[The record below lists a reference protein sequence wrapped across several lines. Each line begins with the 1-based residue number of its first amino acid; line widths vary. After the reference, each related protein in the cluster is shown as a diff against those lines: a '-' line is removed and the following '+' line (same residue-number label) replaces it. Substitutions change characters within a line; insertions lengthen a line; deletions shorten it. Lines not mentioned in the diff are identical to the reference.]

1 MIKRIGIGIVVVAV
15 VLGLMIGNA
24 SAWWNN
30 SWSKRAAIHINN
42 TGGGAQT
49 YYPVMINI
57 TYDSDM
63 QTDFDDI
70 RVVNET
76 SGETVPYWIENKS
89 DGEWCKLWFNAS
101 YIPGSSWCND
111 TYYLY
116 YENPSANSESSV
128 SDTFIREIDGLNASW
143 HFDEGEGTTAYD
155 TSGND
160 NDGTLTNMDSATD
173 WIDGKYGKA
182 LDFDGSND
190 YVNCGND
197 ESLNI
202 TDAITVEAWVKPEV
216 SDSTFRPVVSK
227 YQSSENQRSW
237 WLGHYS
243 GNWRFYIS
251 NDGSN
256 TKFVQTSLSLNTW
269 QHIVALFNPSSES
282 GNDTF
287 IYLNNVLKDS
297 INTSYSS
304 LYSNDVNVYIGEYNI
319 GNGYNFNGTIDEV
332 RIYNRGLTTEE
343 ISDLYNY
350 YGYTTENYPGKVL
363 VRKRIDPEP
372 TASLGNEEWTCGYTI
387 TTDTVL
393 NQDLECTGDGI
404 IIGASDIVLDCNG
417 HKITGD
423 LDEGDYGINNSGGY
437 DNITIKNCNILNFSH
452 AIHFENSDNSKIEDV
467 TINGNRSFQV
477 TSSYGIYMKDCTHT
491 DIEDVH
497 IHHVGYDCIRFTG
510 SGNGYNWVKN
520 SSFNNY
526 YHNGI
531 AFHMSYD
538 NATNCTFTDGC
549 NGIEFFGTSEH
560 NKITNSTISGMSNS
574 GIMIEK
580 YSDNKPSYNI
590 ITFCV
595 IKNCAY
601 GVKLCGGEYN
611 RIYNNLFNNSNNF
624 YSSGT
629 IYENYWNTTKQAGE
643 RIYSNGNEIGGNFWT
658 NPTGTGYSDTCSDSN
673 DDGFC
678 DEPYNLTEDGLNID
692 YLPLCFI
699 IPDLTTLPAT
709 NIKKSSVTFNGHSS
723 FTGVVWFE
731 WGLKS
736 GGFMFKTDTIEIDA
750 VGNFSKDIKSPM
762 LYGNKEY
769 KYRAVGIASGTEEV
783 IRANTEEFTMA
794 SVPEYEN
801 KNFSKYYKELD
812 MENLTAQGL
821 TAGIINVWIDKLGGF
836 FWVILIAIPFLLMFI
851 TESNI
856 TIPSVI
862 ALAAGGALLKYLPE
876 DWRQVA
882 YFLLV
887 VGIAGIMFSIFKS
900 KKR

>member
-1 MIKRIGIGIVVVAV
+1 MIKRIGIGIVVIAV

-116 YENPSANSESSV
+116 YENPSANSESSI

-155 TSGND
+155 SSGND
-160 NDGTLTNMDSATD
+160 NDGTIHGGSYTT
-173 WIDGKYGKA
+173 GKFGKA
-182 LDFDGSND
+182 LSLDGNND
-190 YVNCGND
+190 YVSVPDSN
-197 ESLNI
+197 SLNI
-202 TDAITVEAWVKPEV
+202 TDAITIEAWVKRETSSNRYGIWDDWKYSTNKKATLFRINTDGTLKFFV
-216 SDSTFRPVVSK
+216 SSNGISEDSSQTTDKVDTNWHYVAVTFD
-227 YQSSENQRSW
+227 
-237 WLGHYS
+237 S
-243 GNWRFYIS
+243 GNVKFYI
-251 NDGSN
+251 DGSE
-256 TKFVQTSLSLNTW
+256 SLSDTLTETSIHNSDQTK
-269 QHIVALFNPSSES
+269 HIGIYYDASEY
-282 GNDTF
+282 F
-287 IYLNNVLKDS
+287 K
-297 INTSYSS
+297 
-304 LYSNDVNVYIGEYNI
+304 
-319 GNGYNFNGTIDEV
+319 GTIDEL
-332 RIYNRGLTTEE
+332 RIYNNNLTSEE

-350 YGYTTENYPGKVL
+350 YGYTTSNYPGKVL